1 MYGNTSGN
9 NMQSNIITWL
19 KQFTNNKQL
28 SKCLWLHGDNKTI
41 QENAVATIK
50 AIYKSDFAIQTNIVN
65 GNSDWEAVAT
75 DLQHVDMFS
84 DKKIIFIR
92 LHTSKIQESIAT
104 ALTTIVATFS
114 PTQKIIL
121 LSDAID
127 KRQLKAKWLQATMS
141 QIDFIA
147 TNQLKAA
154 EQQSWIKF
162 YADSKQL
169 RLEHNSIS
177 YLCSLT
183 HGNTDDCKQCLDQ
196 LSMLYTNTV
205 ITLKNIDTVLSQ
217 QSKFQYYELSD
228 ALLSG
233 NTQITQTIINRF
245 KNSEHEKI
253 LLIWSIKQIIT
264 QLHQFQ
270 YETNQ
275 GKTYKQVLASVW
287 SSKQSLYNAA
297 LRRLNYKS
305 LHIILF
311 AILQL
316 DKCVKGIVSAD
327 FWNLLE
333 TICFSI
339 CSGNTK
345 LLEHCHV

>member
-1 MYGNTSGN
+1 
-9 NMQSNIITWL
+9 MQSNIITWL
-19 KQFTNNKQL
+19 KQFTDNKNL
-28 SKCLWLHGDNKTI
+28 AKCLWLHGDNKTI
-41 QENAVATIK
+41 QENIVATIK
-50 AIYKSDFAIQTNIVN
+50 SMYKSDFDIQTNIIN
-65 GNSDWEAVAT
+65 GNSDWKDIAT

-84 DKKIIFIR
+84 DKKVIFIR
-92 LHTSKIQESIAT
+92 LCVSKLHESIAT

-114 PTQKIIL
+114 TTQKIIL

-127 KRQLKAKWLQATMS
+127 KRQLKAKWLQLAIN

-147 TNQLKAA
+147 TNQLKPA
-154 EQQSWIKF
+154 EQQNWVRL

-169 RLEHNSIS
+169 RLEHQSIN

-196 LSMLYTNTV
+196 LSMLYTDTI
-205 ITLKNIDTVLSQ
+205 ITPKHIDTVLSQ

-228 ALLSG
+228 VLLSG
-233 NTQITQTIINRF
+233 NTQTTQTIINRF
-245 KNSEHEKI
+245 KNSSHEKI
-253 LLIWSIKQIIT
+253 LLIWSIKQIIS

-270 YETNQ
+270 HEIIQ
-275 GKTYKQVLASVW
+275 GKTHKQTLASVW

-297 LRRLNYKS
+297 LRRLNYAS
-305 LHIILF
+305 LHQILF
-311 AILQL
+311 AILKL
-316 DKCVKGIVSAD
+316 DKIVKGMVAND
-327 FWNLLE
+327 FWSLFE

-345 LLEHCHV
+345 LLENFHAQ